1 LPVESARSSQSL
13 QSNTLSSISTLES
26 DENISSLILENL
38 LAYEVKQ
45 INIANQNDIVVM
57 NDFFD
62 WRHQLARLA
71 FDIFKEPPY
80 RVGFEEV

>member
-1 LPVESARSSQSL
+1 LSVESARSSQSL

-62 WRHQLARLA
+62 
-71 FDIFKEPPY
+71 
-80 RVGFEEV
+80 